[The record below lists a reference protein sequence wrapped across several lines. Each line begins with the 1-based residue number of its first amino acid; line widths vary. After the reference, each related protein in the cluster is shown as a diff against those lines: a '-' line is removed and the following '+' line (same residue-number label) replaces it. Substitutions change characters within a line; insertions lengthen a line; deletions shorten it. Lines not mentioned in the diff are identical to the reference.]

1 MKTNKN
7 RTSNILR
14 VIVTITL
21 LLTATFIYAQPG
33 GPGGGG
39 IGGGTGGGGNPP
51 AVPIDGGVVMLVAGA
66 ALYGHKLMTQNQTE
80 ETK

>member
-7 RTSNILR
+7 RTTNIIR
-14 VIVTITL
+14 VIATITL

-33 GPGGGG
+33 GPGG

-51 AVPIDGGVVMLVAGA
+51 AVPIDGGVVMLVVGA
-66 ALYGHKLMTQNQTE
+66 ALYGRKRMTQNQMAE
-80 ETK
+80 AN